1 MRAASC
7 RATPPCGAPR
17 PRGLPR
23 PRRSSSLRPTDVRA
37 AVSVPPCAL
46 GKPATCPHPAVLVP
60 VPGQACGSPH
70 PAGMGAGPLEPS
82 HVLTCPPRHRPHVR
96 TSLSGLQTLPHTD
109 PNPVAPPRPWGHPR
123 LLEAGATAPTGGH
136 SCKCFLAPSGLH
148 QGPNRHRPKGPPNGA
163 MAAEPVA
170 RARPPHSHFRHDSRR
185 LSSPLALPSTKPS
198 TGAALPGKHRTLGS
212 FHTQGLRGGG
222 RPVGTGAPV
231 PRRPLTRLLEPE
243 PRPQL
248 RGSWASAASVQN
260 HTGTS
265 TLGCATQLSQRGTF
279 SNVINHTC
287 ESPAL
292 SPPTHA
298 RSTSHHSYNCLLE
311 EAGPPRGGASAFHP
325 GRGLPPPREPAG
337 AQAGAAARWEP
348 SREEARGLCPHH
360 KDRGNGVQC

>member
-82 HVLTCPPRHRPHVR
+82 HVLTCPPRHQPHAR

-109 PNPVAPPRPWGHPR
+109 PNPVAPPCPRGHPR

-279 SNVINHTC
+279 SN
-287 ESPAL
+287 
-292 SPPTHA
+292 
-298 RSTSHHSYNCLLE
+298 
-311 EAGPPRGGASAFHP
+311 
-325 GRGLPPPREPAG
+325 
-337 AQAGAAARWEP
+337 
-348 SREEARGLCPHH
+348 
-360 KDRGNGVQC
+360 